1 MEYRKSI
8 SKNYVKLSKEEQ
20 LTFNKKRLEGDT
32 EARDTLIN
40 SCLPLVVK
48 IAEKFSINNKHID
61 MDDLVQEGNIALIK
75 AVDKWNPEKSS
86 SVTTLVYHSVNN
98 ALINVVHKSQ
108 YKIKNPLSLTGYASK
123 MISKI
128 NAVNSKD
135 PNVISEK
142 TGISVKTIKK
152 MLSKTGGTRKSI
164 DNATVT
170 MREAEIQE
178 EEENPVCL
186 ANLYDLIKDNIK
198 EPSKSI
204 FMDFYGLSSKRRKR
218 ALEISKERGI
228 SIKEVNSIVNKTK
241 TLLSKIARDKK
252 IA

>member
-8 SKNYVKLSKEEQ
+8 SKNYKKLSKEEQ
-20 LTFNKKRLEGDT
+20 LAFNEKKIEGDL
-32 EARDTLIN
+32 EARDALIN

-48 IAEKFSINNKHID
+48 IAEKFSLNNKHID

-75 AVDKWNPEKSS
+75 AVDKWNPDKSS
-86 SVTTLVYHSVNN
+86 SVTTLVYHSVSN

-128 NAVNSKD
+128 NAVDSKD
-135 PNVISEK
+135 PKVISEE

-152 MLSKTGGTRKSI
+152 MLGKVYGTRKSI
-164 DNATVT
+164 DNTKVATK
-170 MREAEIQE
+170 EAEVQE

-186 ANLYDLIKDNIK
+186 ANLYDLIKNNVE
-198 EPSKSI
+198 EPNKSI
-204 FMDFYGLSSKRRKR
+204 FMDFYGLNNNRRKR
-218 ALEISKERGI
+218 ALEISQERGM
-228 SIKEVNSIVNKTK
+228 SIKEVNSIVNRTK
-241 TLLSKIARDKK
+241 TLLSKIAKEETV
-252 IA
+252 A

>member
-20 LTFNKKRLEGDT
+20 LTFNEKRIEGDT

-48 IAEKFSINNKHID
+48 IAEKFSLNNKHID

-75 AVDKWNPEKSS
+75 AVDKWNPDKSS

-108 YKIKNPLSLTGYASK
+108 YKIKNPLSLTGYAAK

-135 PNVISEK
+135 V
-142 TGISVKTIKK
+142 SVKTIKK
-152 MLSKTGGTRKSI
+152 MLSKVYGTRKSI
-164 DNATVT
+164 DNTKVATK
-170 MREAEIQE
+170 EAEVQE

-204 FMDFYGLSSKRRKR
+204 FMDFYGLSSRRRKR
-218 ALEISKERGI
+218 ALEISQERGI

-241 TLLSKIARDKK
+241 TFLSKIARDKK